1 MNARVLTEASR
12 VELLLFLRDPI
23 TLVFAVALPVVN
35 IVVLGSVFGD
45 TPDPTGAV
53 FRGVGGS
60 TYYTPAYI
68 ALVAASVGLI
78 SVPTQLA
85 GYRERGVLRRMRA
98 SGLPVSAV
106 VSAQLA
112 VGLGLALVGAVI
124 VTALSF
130 LTNDPVAPDDVAGV
144 VAAFMVGT
152 VAMILLGVALGAIL
166 PTARA
171 AQGAGVLLWF
181 VLLILGGAGPPP
193 EVLPHAMN
201 VVGTG
206 TPLRPLVLAMQGP
219 WFAGGWDV
227 AMLLVL
233 VAIGAV
239 SWGVATWRLH
249 RD

>member
-1 MNARVLTEASR
+1 MNGRVLTETSR
-12 VELLLFLRDPI
+12 VELLLLLREPV
-23 TLVFAVALPVVN
+23 TLVFALALPVVN
-35 IVVLGSVFGD
+35 VVVLGGVFGD
-45 TPDPTGAV
+45 QPDPTGDV

-106 VSAQLA
+106 VTAQLG
-112 VGLGLALVGAVI
+112 VGLGLAAVGAVV
-124 VTALSF
+124 VTAVSF
-130 LTNDPVAPDDVAGV
+130 LTNDPEPPDDVLGV
-144 VAAFMVGT
+144 VVAFVVGS
-152 VAMILLGVALGAIL
+152 VALILLGVLLGALL

-171 AQGAGVLLWF
+171 AQGAGVLIWF

-193 EVLPHAMN
+193 EVLPDVMGT
-201 VVGTG
+201 VGTV
-206 TPLRPLVLAMQGP
+206 TPLRPLVLALQDP
-219 WFAGGWDV
+219 WFGDGWNV
-227 AMLLVL
+227 EMLAVL
-233 VAIGAV
+233 VAIGVA
-239 SWGVATWRLH
+239 SWIVAILRLR

>member
-1 MNARVLTEASR
+1 MNGKVLAESSR
-12 VELLLFLRDPI
+12 VELLLFLRDPV
-23 TLVFAVALPVVN
+23 TLVFALALPVVN
-35 IVVLGSVFGD
+35 IVVLGGVFGD
-45 TPDPTGAV
+45 QPDPNGSV

-68 ALVAASVGLI
+68 GLVAASVGLI
-78 SVPTQLA
+78 SIPTQLA

-112 VGLGLALVGAVI
+112 VGLGLAVVGAVI

-130 LTNDPVAPDDVAGV
+130 LTNDPLPPDDVAGV
-144 VAAFMVGT
+144 LVAFLVGT
-152 VAMILLGVALGAIL
+152 VAMILLGVALGALL

-193 EVLPHAMN
+193 EVLPSAMN
-201 VVGTG
+201 VLGTV
-206 TPLRPLVLAMQGP
+206 TPMHPLVLALQGP
-219 WFAGGWDV
+219 WFLGAWDV
-227 AMLLVL
+227 AMLGTLVL
-233 VAIGAV
+233 IGAV
-239 SWGVATWRLH
+239 SWAVAAWRLS